1 MASQATEHVVLLSN
15 DDVEDA
21 TSDHDNTF
29 LSISGIVYT
38 KTHAQPV
45 TPGSKLHKN
54 ETDTWL
60 FW

>member
-1 MASQATEHVVLLSN
+1 MTSQATEHVVLLSN

-54 ETDTWL
+54 ETDT
-60 FW
+60 